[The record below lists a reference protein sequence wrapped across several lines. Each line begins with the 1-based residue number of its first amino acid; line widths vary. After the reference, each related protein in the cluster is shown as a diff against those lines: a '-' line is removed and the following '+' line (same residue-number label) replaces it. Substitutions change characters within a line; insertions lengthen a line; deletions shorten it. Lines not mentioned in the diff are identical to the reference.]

1 MPLQAQRTP
10 SYTPSSPQLHDRS
23 PVGYLE
29 LYAANKHTFLTGSN
43 WTNSS
48 VIAVKDLGVKDAR
61 FGRVEDRAGFAV
73 NPAAAFM
80 YVRTQGSKHFRR
92 VGSSVLLRPDDLV
105 IISANIADSVQ
116 KQHTLK
122 LHIYNRK
129 VATMERSACPTPK
142 FARVG
147 DKCIACHA
155 GSESSTGV
163 PWRCICKAGFGAKA
177 AIPSGGEDHVYKLLP
192 KDISFSKRLH
202 WLVPKAEWRSSQEIK
217 IKGAERIYITGI
229 ASNRSRIL
237 KKVHGFSSFINVGKE
252 THCFSGDTIKIEIR
266 GAETNGK
273 SSLFVHIISSRQ
285 SNTGSSLQYFNT
297 LGDGTR
303 LSNGFMLNHDGSHCE
318 LCETEYKSAENRD
331 NPCVRVHPKEEP
343 VCPYGKHFEEHALAC
358 KPNVC
363 TCHGGSVAYENQC
376 AQHGSVMCTSCNPGF
391 FMNDESRCIANVC
404 HCPEG
409 QPATGSSCLVN
420 GDQSCANCS
429 TTGYFLK
436 GNRCIPWSAPCSSE
450 EIESQA
456 PTNFQDRVCKKNVC
470 DIKPCT
476 RQPSP
481 CDANALCEGNP
492 SNCSSYSCHCKRG
505 WVGDGKKCEL
515 HHSSTC
521 DVHPCL
527 EGPYPCDAHAK
538 CIESKLPK
546 GCGSYNCH
554 CIPPYFG
561 NGNTC
566 KFLSI
571 ELEGKK
577 IPLLSAD
584 ERSPSTT
591 TTCDIHPCMNDPC
604 DSHAECE
611 ESDRS
616 ESCGSYSC
624 RCITPFYGD
633 GNTCKMLPSER
644 RST

>member
-1 MPLQAQRTP
+1 MEHIVKMPRLYHKSDCFICLLVALGFFQLLPLAIAGRPRPHRPLQAQGAL
-10 SYTPSSPQLHDRS
+10 SYTPSLAGLHDRS
-23 PVGYLE
+23 VIGYLE
-29 LYAANKHTFLTGSN
+29 LNAANKHIVLTGTN

-48 VIAVKDLGVKDAR
+48 AIAVKDLGVKDAR
-61 FGRVEDRAGFAV
+61 FGRIEDRAGFAL
-73 NPAAAFM
+73 NPAVAFM
-80 YVRTQGSKHFRR
+80 YVRTQGSNFRR
-92 VGSSVLLRPDDLV
+92 VGSSALLRPDDVV
-105 IISANIADSVQ
+105 IISANVADSVP

-129 VATMERSACPTPK
+129 VETMESSACPTPK
-142 FARVG
+142 LARVG
-147 DKCIACHA
+147 DKCIPCHE
-155 GSESSTGV
+155 GSESSAEI

-177 AIPSGGEDHVYKLLP
+177 AISSGGEDHVYKLLP
-192 KDISFSKRLH
+192 KDISFSKQLH

-237 KKVHGFSSFINVGKE
+237 KKVHGFSSFINAGKE
-252 THCFSGDTIKIEIR
+252 TRCFSGDIIKIEIR
-266 GAETNGK
+266 GAETHGK
-273 SSLFVHIISSRQ
+273 SSLFVHIISSQQ

-318 LCETEYKSAENRD
+318 LCETGHKSAENRD
-331 NPCVRVHPKEEP
+331 NPCVRIHPKEEP

-363 TCHGGSVAYENQC
+363 TCHGGAVAYENQC
-376 AQHGSVMCTSCNPGF
+376 AQHGSVMCISCNPGF
-391 FMNDESRCIANVC
+391 FLNDESRCISNVC

-456 PTNFQDRVCKKNVC
+456 PTMFQDRVCKKNV
-470 DIKPCT
+470 
-476 RQPSP
+476 
-481 CDANALCEGNP
+481 
-492 SNCSSYSCHCKRG
+492 
-505 WVGDGKKCEL
+505 
-515 HHSSTC
+515 TC

-538 CIESKLPK
+538 CIESKLPQ
-546 GCGSYNCH
+546 GCGSYSCH
-554 CIPPYFG
+554 CISPYFG

-566 KFLSI
+566 KILSI
-571 ELEGKK
+571 EQAGKR
-577 IPLLSAD
+577 IPPLLSTD
-584 ERSPSTT
+584 ERSPSNTT
-591 TTCDIHPCMNDPC
+591 ACDIHPCMNDPC
-604 DSHAECE
+604 DPHAECK

-624 RCITPFYGD
+624 HCITPFYGD
-633 GNTCKMLPSER
+633 GNTCKMMPSER